1 MASKKEFEK
10 LYKENYKAVYYTAL
24 QLMHNE
30 HDADDIT
37 QDTFITAFMKYGE
50 LKEADSFTAWVKR
63 IAINKCMDQL
73 RKKNPVPT
81 EDEELELQMDEEV
94 EENFLQEEY
103 VLNEEKRKT
112 VMNIM
117 KSVLSS
123 KQFETVVL
131 FYYDELTV
139 AEIANLQNVPEGTVL
154 SRLSVS
160 RAKIKKG
167 VLEYEKKN
175 NDKLYGLIMIPFLTR
190 VLRAEAEE
198 IALPTIIPESVLNAM
213 NPDNITITETV
224 KVAGKGITMK
234 SKLLVAGIIG
244 ASVVAV
250 GTVAAIVVIG
260 GGVALFAGLKG
271 NNSNKP
277 GNTVQ
282 AGQSGQIAGNDPIA
296 SPDNESN
303 IIKLAESDITHVD
316 YDVYDKDGEYKGTLR
331 AYTNN
336 TNQDIYLRITYG
348 DSVESSVFVPANGT
362 SAYRFVGA
370 SKLGITDVS
379 GFNIEETPY
388 YPEYEY
394 DRAEDYS
401 MKVSEYKTSLEIVT
415 EYIGDDPEPFQGGVL
430 YEVVFFDANNNVL
443 DIDHVTMSNTT
454 SNIKK
459 GDKFVGFASYAR
471 WNDAPYD
478 HYEFFSW
485 PNQKFYNMEFND
497 VITAKEISPYIE
509 VNDDLGY
516 VFEVSNSADIPMQGK
531 FSVITYDA
539 AGEIVATFHQVS
551 TEDLEAKATTYIS
564 NEARFW
570 NGYENFDSIVK
581 WEYHLDYSQKVDVD
595 SKMYDRD
602 MTDQVSG
609 NVQLREWGNDYE
621 FVAKNNSTD
630 ESVKVY
636 CYAIFYDATGNY
648 VIGRVINMI
657 LDPGQEDDYSM
668 FIHDPE
674 VLEQIDHFDYF
685 VRAMQYD

>member
-282 AGQSGQIAGNDPIA
+282 AGQSGQIAGNDPIV

-348 DSVESSVFVPANGT
+348 DSIESGVFVPANGT

-485 PNQKFYNMEFND
+485 PDQKFYNMEFND

-516 VFEVSNSADIPMQGK
+516 IFEVSNSADIPMHGT

-539 AGEIVATFHQVS
+539 ADEIVATFHHVS

-595 SKMYDRD
+595 SKTYDRD
-602 MTDQVSG
+602 MTDQVSSSIHI
-609 NVQLREWGNDYE
+609 NEWGNDYE

-630 ESVKVY
+630 ESVEVY
-636 CYAIFYDATGNY
+636 CYAIFYDAAGNY
-648 VIGRVINMI
+648 VIGRVINRT
-657 LDPGQEDDYSM
+657 LDPGEEDDYSM